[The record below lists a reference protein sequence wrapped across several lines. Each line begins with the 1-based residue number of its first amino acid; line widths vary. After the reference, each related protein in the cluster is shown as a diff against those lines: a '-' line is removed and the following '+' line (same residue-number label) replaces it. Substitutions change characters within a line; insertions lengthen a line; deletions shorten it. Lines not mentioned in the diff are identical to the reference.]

1 LKSSSFNQTF
11 VEPYAEA
18 LMSLAKEQG
27 LVEDLGNDMQ
37 LIVGSLQSSD
47 ELSHF
52 LSVPL
57 VKKNAKKSA
66 IESLFGSRV
75 NPLTLK
81 FLMLVVDRG
90 RIAFLEP
97 ICARFQ
103 DLLREMNQIALA
115 EVTSAVP
122 LTDEQQETLRRKVID
137 MTNARG
143 VELSINVNS
152 DLIGGVI
159 IKVGS
164 QVVDASIRGQL
175 RRLTSNLSVSNI

>member
-27 LVEDLGNDMQ
+27 LVEALDHDVQ
-37 LIVGSLQSSD
+37 LVLGSLQGSE
-47 ELSHF
+47 ELRHF
-52 LSVPL
+52 LAVPL
-57 VKKNAKKSA
+57 IKGNAKKSA
-66 IESLFGSRV
+66 INSLFGEQV

-90 RIAFLEP
+90 RIAFLQP
-97 ICARFQ
+97 ICAQFQ
-103 DLLREMNQIALA
+103 NLLREMNQIALA
-115 EVTSAVP
+115 DVTSAVP
-122 LTDEQQETLRRKVID
+122 LTDEQQETLRRKVMD
-137 MTNARG
+137 MTSARG
-143 VELSINVNS
+143 VELAIKVNP

-175 RRLTSNLSVSNI
+175 RRLTSNLSVSSY

>member
-27 LVEDLGNDMQ
+27 LVEALGQDMQ
-37 LIVGSLQSSD
+37 LIIGSLQGSE
-47 ELSHF
+47 ELRRF
-52 LSVPL
+52 FAVPL
-57 VKKNAKKSA
+57 VKGSVKKSA
-66 IESLFGSRV
+66 IDSLFGGQV
-75 NPLTLK
+75 NPITLN
-81 FLMLVVDRG
+81 FLKLVVDRG

-97 ICARFQ
+97 ICSRFQ
-103 DLLREMNQIALA
+103 DLLRQMNQISLA

-122 LTDEQQETLRRKVID
+122 LTDEQQETLRRRVVE
-137 MTNARG
+137 MTSAQG
-143 VELSINVNS
+143 VELAIKVDP

-175 RRLTSNLSVSNI
+175 RRLTSNLLVSNY